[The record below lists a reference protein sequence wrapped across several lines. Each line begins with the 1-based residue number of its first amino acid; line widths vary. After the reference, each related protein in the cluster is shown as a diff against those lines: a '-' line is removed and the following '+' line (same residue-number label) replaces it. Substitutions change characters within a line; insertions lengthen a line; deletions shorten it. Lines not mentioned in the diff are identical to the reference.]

1 MATSPRYYLLAED
14 GTIHRLA
21 RSAFYDLILQKVAVP
36 FPELRGQRVRLATIH
51 VRLDGRRPVSVAGA
65 TFNYMTFRDDGFF
78 DSAEWDQSFDFI
90 IQTWELPTLET
101 PPPSILDGRAR
112 FDARRRQ
119 VGTWTPTDEVRQRL
133 EIAAIGKRR
142 TSQNP

>member
-1 MATSPRYYLLAED
+1 MATSPRYYLLAEN

-21 RSAFYDLILQKVAVP
+21 RSAFYDLILEKVAVP
-36 FPELRGQRVRLATIH
+36 FPELSGQRVRLATIH

-65 TFNYMTFRDDGFF
+65 TFNYMTFRKDGFF
-78 DSAEWDQSFDFI
+78 DSGEWIEDSDFTI
-90 IQTWELPTLET
+90 RTWAVPTVEPLIG
-101 PPPSILDGRAR
+101 ILDGRER
-112 FDARRRQ
+112 FDAQRRQ
-119 VGTWTPTDEVRQRL
+119 DGTWTPTDDLRQRL

>member
-36 FPELRGQRVRLATIH
+36 FPDLSGQRVRLATIH
-51 VRLDGRRPVSVAGA
+51 VRLDGRRPVSVAAA

-78 DSAEWDQSFDFI
+78 DSGEWDDDSAFT
-90 IQTWELPTLET
+90 IQTWTVPTVEA
-101 PPPSILDGRAR
+101 PSGILDGRER

-119 VGTWTPTDEVRQRL
+119 DGTWTPTDELRQRL
-133 EIAAIGKRR
+133 EIAAVGKRR
-142 TSQNP
+142 ASQNP

>member
-21 RSAFYDLILQKVAVP
+21 RSAFYDLIVQKVAVP
-36 FPELRGQRVRLATIH
+36 FPELSGQRVRLATIL

-65 TFNYMTFRDDGFF
+65 TFNYMTFREDGFF
-78 DSAEWDQSFDFI
+78 DSGEWDQASEFTI
-90 IQTWELPTLET
+90 RTWELPTVDS
-101 PPPSILDGRAR
+101 PPSVLDGRQR

-119 VGTWTPTDEVRQRL
+119 DGTWTPTDELRQRL

-142 TSQNP
+142 TSQTP

>member
-21 RSAFYDLILQKVAVP
+21 RSAFYDLIVQKVAVP
-36 FPELRGQRVRLATIH
+36 FPELSGQRVRLATIL

-65 TFNYMTFRDDGFF
+65 TFNYMTFREDGFF
-78 DSAEWDQSFDFI
+78 DSGEWDHDSEFTI
-90 IQTWELPTLET
+90 RTWELPTIDS
-101 PPPSILDGRAR
+101 PPSVLDGRQR

-119 VGTWTPTDEVRQRL
+119 DGTWTPTNELRQRL

-142 TSQNP
+142 TSQTP

>member
-1 MATSPRYYLLAED
+1 MATSPRYYLLAEN

-21 RSAFYDLILQKVAVP
+21 RSAFYDLILEKVAVP
-36 FPELRGQRVRLATIH
+36 FRELSGQRVRLATIH

-78 DSAEWDQSFDFI
+78 DSEEWDQDSDFTI
-90 IQTWELPTLET
+90 RTWELPTVD
-101 PPPSILDGRAR
+101 PPPAVLDGRER

-119 VGTWTPTDEVRQRL
+119 DGTWTPTDEVRQRL

>member
-36 FPELRGQRVRLATIH
+36 FPELSGRRVRLATIL

-65 TFNYMTFRDDGFF
+65 TFNYMTFREDGFF
-78 DSAEWDQSFDFI
+78 DSGEWDQDSEFTI
-90 IQTWELPTLET
+90 RTWELPTVDS
-101 PPPSILDGRAR
+101 PPSVLDGRQR

-119 VGTWTPTDEVRQRL
+119 DGTWTPTDELRQRL

-142 TSQNP
+142 TSQTP

>member
-21 RSAFYDLILQKVAVP
+21 RSAFYDLILEKVAVP
-36 FPELRGQRVRLATIH
+36 FPELSGQRVRLATIH
-51 VRLDGRRPVSVAGA
+51 VRLDGRRPVAVANA
-65 TFNYMTFRDDGFF
+65 TFNYMSFRDDGFF
-78 DSAEWDQSFDFI
+78 DSGEWDQAADFT
-90 IQTWELPTLET
+90 IQTWELPTVDS
-101 PPPSILDGRAR
+101 PPSVLDGRER
-112 FDARRRQ
+112 FDARRLQ
-119 VGTWTPTDEVRQRL
+119 DGTWTPTDDLRQRL

>member
-1 MATSPRYYLLAED
+1 MTTSPRYYLLAED

-21 RSAFYDLILQKVAVP
+21 RSAFYDLIVQKVAVP
-36 FPELRGQRVRLATIH
+36 FPELSGQRVRLATIL

-65 TFNYMTFRDDGFF
+65 TFNYMTFREDGFF
-78 DSAEWDQSFDFI
+78 DSGEWDQDSEFTI
-90 IQTWELPTLET
+90 RTWELPTVDS
-101 PPPSILDGRAR
+101 PPSVLDGRER

-119 VGTWTPTDEVRQRL
+119 DGTWTPTDELRQRL

-142 TSQNP
+142 TSQTP

>member
-21 RSAFYDLILQKVAVP
+21 RSAFYDLILEKAAVP
-36 FPELRGQRVRLATIH
+36 FPELSGQRVRLATIH

-65 TFNYMTFRDDGFF
+65 SFDYMTFRDDGFF
-78 DSAEWDQSFDFI
+78 DSGEWDQHSDFT
-90 IQTWELPTLET
+90 IQTWEIPKLDT
-101 PPPSILDGRAR
+101 PPSVLDGRDR
-112 FDARRRQ
+112 FDARRREN
-119 VGTWTPTDEVRQRL
+119 GTWTPTDELRQRL

-142 TSQNP
+142 ASQNP

>member
-1 MATSPRYYLLAED
+1 MATSSRYYLLAED

-21 RSAFYDLILQKVAVP
+21 RSAFYDLILQKVVVP
-36 FPELRGQRVRLATIH
+36 FPELSGQRVRLATIH

-78 DSAEWDQSFDFI
+78 DSGEWDQASDFT
-90 IQTWELPTLET
+90 IQTWQLPTVES
-101 PPPSILDGRAR
+101 PPSILDGRER

-119 VGTWTPTDEVRQRL
+119 DGTWTPTDDLRQRL
-133 EIAAIGKRR
+133 EVAAIGKRR